1 MKQLTTI
8 VFIVLFISSGFL
20 INQNNG
26 QDDLDRTLSTILQ
39 QNGFDGRIEE
49 KLEQKLG
56 RKLNKDKINLGRL
69 VFFDKGL
76 GLHQDNSCAGC
87 HSPGNGFGDSQPMA
101 IGVDNNNIVGPH
113 RDGPRN
119 QRRTPSAINTAFFPK
134 LMWNGRFSSNS
145 GNPFNNSQGFL
156 FPPPED
162 ILFKN
167 GSAYVARAKHLLVA
181 QAHIPFTEL
190 PEVVGFTS
198 NEEETKVAFSRFSGL
213 TIPNDGN
220 KSNKAATPM
229 IFSSGKNKTVSKNN
243 AVCTDPDFGIFNDGE
258 GFPVPPIDPAINSAN
273 FRIRDKVLEL
283 INENRGYRKLFG
295 EIYPAVKNGAP
306 VDFIMVGEVVAE
318 FEFSLTFA
326 KAPIDKYAMGIKN
339 ALSDD
344 EKRGAIIFFTKGK
357 CVSCHAV
364 NGNSNQMFSD
374 FNSHNAGVPQ
384 VYPVFGVGT
393 GDVPFSELACP
404 NKTITGTLDFG
415 LEEFTGNI
423 NDRYKFRSSPLRNLK
438 VQAAFFHNGS
448 FRQLKDALDFHLNPS
463 VKIATYNPY
472 NFGVPQD
479 LKFKKSDMTDVM
491 KTLDPVLK
499 QGISLSRNE
508 KEDLLVFLT
517 ESLFDKRASAEN
529 LKKEIP
535 KSVPSGIHLQYFE
548 FDDNSSDKSIT
559 DKNSTVETLTETAL
573 TYNIYPN
580 PVADKLTIE
589 NNKTGGIIK
598 VEIINA
604 SGSTEI
610 VQSVNPVK
618 TVITIPVQK
627 LQPGIYFIR
636 ITNKD
641 NSVVTKRI
649 MKK

>member
-1 MKQLTTI
+1 MRLIT
-8 VFIVLFISSGFL
+8 VFACIALFISSGFL
-20 INQNNG
+20 SIRRSG
-26 QDDLDRTLSTILQ
+26 PDELDRTLSTLLQ

-145 GNPFNNSQGFL
+145 GDPFNNSQGFL

-167 GSAYVARAKHLLVA
+167 GSPYVTRAKHLLVA

-190 PEVVGFTS
+190 PEMAGFTTE
-198 NEEETKVAFSRFSGL
+198 EEETKFAFSRFSGL
-213 TIPNDGN
+213 TIPNNGN
-220 KSNKAATPM
+220 RNNKEATPM
-229 IFSSGKNKTVSKNN
+229 IFSSTKNKKASPNTS
-243 AVCTDPDFGIFNDGE
+243 ACTDPDFGIFNDGH

-283 INENRGYRKLFG
+283 INDNREYRKLFG
-295 EIYPAVKNGAP
+295 AIYSSVKHGAP

-326 KAPIDKYAMGIKN
+326 KAPIDKYAMGVKN

-344 EKRGAIIFFTKGK
+344 EKRGAILFFTKGK

-374 FNSHNAGVPQ
+374 FISHNAGVPQ
-384 VYPVFGVGT
+384 IHPVFGVGT
-393 GDVPFSELACP
+393 GNVPFSELACP
-404 NKTITGTLDFG
+404 NKTVTGTLDYG
-415 LEEFTGNI
+415 LEEFTGNS

-448 FRQLKDALDFHLNPS
+448 FKKLKDALDFHLNPS
-463 VKIATYNPY
+463 VKISTYNPY
-472 NFGVPQD
+472 NFGVPHD
-479 LKFKKSDMTDVM
+479 LKYKSSDMTNVM
-491 KTLDPVLK
+491 VTLDPVLK
-499 QGISLSRNE
+499 QGISLSKNE

-517 ESLFDKRASAEN
+517 ESLYDRRASPEN
-529 LKKEIP
+529 LRKEIP
-535 KSVPSGIHLQYFE
+535 KKVPSGIPLQNFE
-548 FDDNSSDKSIT
+548 MDEQSSNTFIT
-559 DKNSTVETLTETAL
+559 DNTIPAIN
-573 TYNIYPN
+573 YNLYPN
-580 PVADKLTIE
+580 PVTDQLIIE
-589 NNKTGGIIK
+589 NNNLSGIIK
-598 VEIINA
+598 VEVINARGNIEFVRIIN
-604 SGSTEI
+604 SEQQI
-610 VQSVNPVK
+610 IN
-618 TVITIPVQK
+618 IPMQK
-627 LQPGIYFIR
+627 LRTGIYFIQ
-636 ITNKD
+636 ITNNDKI
-641 NSVVTKRI
+641 VTTKKI
-649 MKK
+649 MKN